1 MTSLRLV
8 LVLVAASVGAPAW
21 GGSATGS
28 FALTLRVLPR
38 VRTDLPGGQRSAFV
52 STAGA
57 PALPC
62 GAENSEACIAAAA
75 AAARSATPSTAPVI
89 VTVLPDGSP
98 TAVVDR

>member
-1 MTSLRLV
+1 MGTLRLA
-8 LVLVAASVGAPAW
+8 LALTAATLGAPAW

-28 FALTLRVLPR
+28 FSLTLRVLPR
-38 VRTDLPGGQRSAFV
+38 VQTGLPGGQRAAFV

-62 GAENSEACIAAAA
+62 GAENSAACITAAVV
-75 AAARSATPSTAPVI
+75 AARSATPSTAPVI

>member
-1 MTSLRLV
+1 MTSLRLAV
-8 LVLVAASVGAPAW
+8 ALVVAALAAPVW

-28 FALTLRVLPR
+28 FSVTLRVLPR
-38 VRTDLPGGQRSAFV
+38 VRTGLPEGQRPAFV
-52 STAGA
+52 GTAGA

-62 GAENSEACIAAAA
+62 GAENSATCVAAAA
-75 AAARSATPSTAPVI
+75 AAAKRASSPTAPVI